1 MQHCIKQRK
10 MLKTVPLGGRLK
22 IKQIQQN
29 KIQSHSYLKALST
42 YEQKMDGR
50 SDKMKAVPKVFL
62 C

>member
-1 MQHCIKQRK
+1 

-42 YEQKMDGR
+42 YEQKIDGR